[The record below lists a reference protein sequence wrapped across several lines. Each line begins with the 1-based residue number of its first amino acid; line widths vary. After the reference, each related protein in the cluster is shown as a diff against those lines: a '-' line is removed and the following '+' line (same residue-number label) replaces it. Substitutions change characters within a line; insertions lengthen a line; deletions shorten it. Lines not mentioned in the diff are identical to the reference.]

1 MLETGLHKFV
11 RTAAIVVALSSY
23 LVGRA
28 AAFDVPVTQ
37 PSPIKIAVFP
47 FELEDF
53 SAASQAGSAPSETT
67 ALAQSTEEAKQQLL
81 QSGRYVLVD
90 AAGADIGAAKEQGLR
105 NCGDCET
112 AIAMKLGADQAL
124 LGVVTKISMTE
135 YTVRFQIS
143 DARKGE
149 LITNLTSDL
158 RIGADYSWSRGVR
171 WLMQNR
177 MLASK

>member
-23 LVGRA
+23 LMGRA

-81 QSGRYVLVD
+81 QSGSL
-90 AAGADIGAAKEQGLR
+90 
-105 NCGDCET
+105 
-112 AIAMKLGADQAL
+112 
-124 LGVVTKISMTE
+124 
-135 YTVRFQIS
+135 VRFVINTPFRAS
-143 DARKGE
+143 
-149 LITNLTSDL
+149 LIWNRTVFS
-158 RIGADYSWSRGVR
+158 GAMSWSTPLVPTSARP
-171 WLMQNR
+171 
-177 MLASK
+177 